1 MQLLKLLRLKS
12 ANLGVIKSSPSAK
25 IEGIITSLSLMKS
38 CNFYDGQITN
48 IHSSVGFV
56 GSIQIFLV
64 ESYESSEADLLD
76 SCEIKKARQ
85 VDSLEIIV
93 KKGTEILKSQ
103 KSFKIIRDKPV
114 LSLMEKAM
122 SITMS
127 HNSYKVL
134 RYAVSHHPYTPGY
147 SPNSPNF
154 HPAKLSSYTVNENK
168 RPSGKHSGR
177 YNSPVSDKIA
187 VLMPKRQHE
196 Q

>member
-1 MQLLKLLRLKS
+1 MQLLKLLHLKS

-127 HNSYKVL
+127 HNSYYLYGQSNHPSSTFKGVIKGENIRIL
-134 RYAVSHHPYTPGY
+134 RNTSEEET
-147 SPNSPNF
+147 
-154 HPAKLSSYTVNENK
+154 
-168 RPSGKHSGR
+168 
-177 YNSPVSDKIA
+177 YNHTIKF
-187 VLMPKRQHE
+187 
-196 Q
+196 